1 MLDPAR
7 RSQHF
12 EAPFE
17 LQTQHPEATKAEI
30 AKMCSDNWNA
40 SVRVK
45 NHYKQMAD
53 NDKLRFEHRAY
64 ISGRSRR
71 VTDTGDGADVR
82 SRTSCTGKNDPRDG
96 NTFTH

>member
-1 MLDPAR
+1 
-7 RSQHF
+7 
-12 EAPFE
+12 
-17 LQTQHPEATKAEI
+17 
-30 AKMCSDNWNA
+30 
-40 SVRVK
+40 
-45 NHYKQMAD
+45 MAD

-96 NTFTH
+96 NTFTHWKSEFEFVWRQTYQPTTSPSEIEFS